1 MTTPTKPIKS
11 TKNFYPLVNFIFKEF
26 KRENFYSN
34 RGNYSAA
41 KFFST
46 LLCKSLT
53 RIEDILK
60 MESLDHKNK
69 HQVLLDIISN
79 IKVSKISSYEIN
91 HSSKQNNFKNFIKD
105 TKVLTRAAEAT
116 TEGPEET
123 EGPNLILRNYCYD
136 QVSNVTFLD
145 ENDIVFGKLNKALC
159 KVASNGF
166 LYAGLNDLKYIPR
179 FFGYKYNPVG
189 QSILRYRK
197 ILNGLSGL
205 SIPKNV
211 GIYYRPETYPLQ
223 SQKLLTY
230 VSSLKNCTV
239 FILGALPGKDKNLDN
254 FICTTDEKFFYSSID
269 TFYYTIP
276 EEPGDTL
283 PNCLVHA
290 VLNGIQVNIIDAEKI
305 IRPTDI
311 YKTPLNSVTAG
322 FLELNLLFD
331 FNHQFWDKR
340 DQQALEQTK
349 ELLQNKIKDCIP
361 DPIYQTNNKSY
372 YKNVLTILDFSPNRK
387 NETIQEVAEHLI
399 KISERYFVLELF
411 SFLFKQY
418 LMFSETEIE
427 TLKDILNELFPAEN
441 FNVFNGQSNDQEYRK
456 LKRYLLEKYNKIYE

>member
-1 MTTPTKPIKS
+1 MT

-41 KFFST
+41 KFFSV

-116 TEGPEET
+116 TEGPEGP

-145 ENDIVFGKLNKALC
+145 ENDVVFGKLNKALC
-159 KVASNGF
+159 KVASNGL
-166 LYAGLNDLKYIPR
+166 LYAGLNDLNYIPR
-179 FFGYKYNPVG
+179 FFGYKYHPVG
-189 QSILRYRK
+189 QSILRDRK
-197 ILNGLSGL
+197 NLNSLGGLGV
-205 SIPKNV
+205 PRNV

-290 VLNGIQVNIIDAEKI
+290 VLNGIQVNIVDAEKI

-349 ELLQNKIKDCIP
+349 ELLQNKI
-361 DPIYQTNNKSY
+361 NKSQTHHNY
-372 YKNVLTILDFSPNRK
+372 YENVLCILDFGPNRK
-387 NETIQEVAEHLI
+387 NETIQEIAEYLI
-399 KISERYFVLELF
+399 GISERYFMLELF
-411 SFLFKQY
+411 DFLFKHY
-418 LMFSETEIE
+418 IMFSETEIE

-441 FNVFNGQSNDQEYRK
+441 FNVFNGELIFQEYVK
-456 LKRYLLEKYNKIYE
+456 LKRYLLEKYNKNYE

>member
-1 MTTPTKPIKS
+1 MTTPTNQ

-34 RGNYSAA
+34 RGNYSAVE
-41 KFFST
+41 FFST

-69 HQVLLDIISN
+69 YQVLLDIISN

-91 HSSKQNNFKNFIKD
+91 HCKQNNFKNFIKN

-116 TEGPEET
+116 EEGP

-179 FFGYKYNPVG
+179 FFGYKYDPVD
-189 QSILRYRK
+189 QSILRDRK
-197 ILNGLSGL
+197 NLNGLGCFGV
-205 SIPKNV
+205 PRNV

-223 SQKLLTY
+223 SQKLLDY
-230 VSSLKNCTV
+230 VSSLKNCNV

-290 VLNGIQVNIIDAEKI
+290 VLNGIQVNIVDAEKI
-305 IRPTDI
+305 IRPMDI

-349 ELLQNKIKDCIP
+349 ELLQNKIKDCIQ
-361 DPIYQTNNKSY
+361 DIYQTNNKSY
-372 YKNVLTILDFSPNRK
+372 YKNILTILDFSPNRK

-418 LMFSETEIE
+418 LMFSETEME

-441 FNVFNGQSNDQEYRK
+441 FNVFNGELIFQEYVK

>member
-1 MTTPTKPIKS
+1 MTTD
-11 TKNFYPLVNFIFKEF
+11 NFYPLVNFIFKEF

-34 RGNYSAA
+34 RGNYSAVE
-41 KFFST
+41 FFST

-69 HQVLLDIISN
+69 YQVLLDIISN

-91 HSSKQNNFKNFIKD
+91 HCKQNNFKNFIKN

-116 TEGPEET
+116 EEGP

-159 KVASNGF
+159 KVASNGL

-179 FFGYKYNPVG
+179 FFGYKYDPVD
-189 QSILRYRK
+189 QSILRDRK
-197 ILNGLSGL
+197 NLNGLGCFGV
-205 SIPKNV
+205 PRNV

-223 SQKLLTY
+223 SQKLLDY
-230 VSSLKNCTV
+230 VSSLKNCKV
-239 FILGALPGKDKNLDN
+239 FILGALPGKDKSLDN

-276 EEPGDTL
+276 EEPGDVL

-290 VLNGIQVNIIDAEKI
+290 VLNGIQVNIVNAEKI
-305 IRPTDI
+305 IRPMDI

-340 DQQALEQTK
+340 DQHALEEIK
-349 ELLQNKIKDCIP
+349 ELLQNKIKDCIQ
-361 DPIYQTNNKSY
+361 DIYQTNNKSY
-372 YKNVLTILDFSPNRK
+372 YKNILTILDFSPNRK

-441 FNVFNGQSNDQEYRK
+441 FNVFNGELIFQEYVK

>member
-1 MTTPTKPIKS
+1 MTTPTNQ

-41 KFFST
+41 EFFST

-69 HQVLLDIISN
+69 YQVLLDIISN

-91 HSSKQNNFKNFIKD
+91 HCKQNNFKNFIKN

-116 TEGPEET
+116 EEGP

-179 FFGYKYNPVG
+179 FFGYKYDPVD
-189 QSILRYRK
+189 QSILRDRK
-197 ILNGLSGL
+197 NLNGLGCFGV
-205 SIPKNV
+205 PRNV

-223 SQKLLTY
+223 SQKLLDY
-230 VSSLKNCTV
+230 VSSLKNCKV
-239 FILGALPGKDKNLDN
+239 FILGALPGKDKSLDN

-290 VLNGIQVNIIDAEKI
+290 VLNGIQVNIVNAEKI
-305 IRPTDI
+305 IRPMDI

-349 ELLQNKIKDCIP
+349 ELLQNKIKDCIQ
-361 DPIYQTNNKSY
+361 DIYQTNNKSY
-372 YKNVLTILDFSPNRK
+372 YKNILTILDFSPNRK
-387 NETIQEVAEHLI
+387 NETIQEIAEHLI
-399 KISERYFVLELF
+399 KISERYFILELF

-418 LMFSETEIE
+418 LMFSETEME

-441 FNVFNGQSNDQEYRK
+441 FNVFNGELIFQEYVK
-456 LKRYLLEKYNKIYE
+456 LKRDLLEKYNRIYE

>member
-1 MTTPTKPIKS
+1 MTTQTNQ

-41 KFFST
+41 KFFSA
-46 LLCKSLT
+46 LLCRSLT

-179 FFGYKYNPVG
+179 FFGYKYEPIDR
-189 QSILRYRK
+189 SILRYRK

-230 VSSLKNCTV
+230 VSSLKNCNV
-239 FILGALPGKDKNLDN
+239 YILGASPENDKSHNN
-254 FICTTDEKFFYSSID
+254 FICTTDEKFFYSNID

-290 VLNGIQVNIIDAEKI
+290 VLNGIQVNIVDAEKI

-311 YKTPLNSVTAG
+311 YKTPLNSITAG

-349 ELLQNKIKDCIP
+349 ELLQNKI
-361 DPIYQTNNKSY
+361 NKSQTHHNY
-372 YKNVLTILDFSPNRK
+372 YENVLCILDFGPNRK
-387 NETIQEVAEHLI
+387 NETIQEIAEYLI
-399 KISERYFVLELF
+399 GISERYFMLELF
-411 SFLFKQY
+411 DFLFKHY
-418 LMFSETEIE
+418 IMFSETEIE

-441 FNVFNGQSNDQEYRK
+441 FNVFNGELIFQEYVK
-456 LKRYLLEKYNKIYE
+456 LKRYLLEKYNKNYE

>member
-1 MTTPTKPIKS
+1 MT

-41 KFFST
+41 KFFSV

-91 HSSKQNNFKNFIKD
+91 HCKQNNFKNFIKN

-116 TEGPEET
+116 EEGP

-179 FFGYKYNPVG
+179 FFGYKYHPVG
-189 QSILRYRK
+189 QSILRDRK
-197 ILNGLSGL
+197 NLNGLGGL
-205 SIPKNV
+205 GVPRKV
-211 GIYYRPETYPLQ
+211 GIY
-223 SQKLLTY
+223 
-230 VSSLKNCTV
+230 
-239 FILGALPGKDKNLDN
+239 
-254 FICTTDEKFFYSSID
+254 
-269 TFYYTIP
+269 
-276 EEPGDTL
+276 
-283 PNCLVHA
+283 
-290 VLNGIQVNIIDAEKI
+290 
-305 IRPTDI
+305 
-311 YKTPLNSVTAG
+311 
-322 FLELNLLFD
+322 
-331 FNHQFWDKR
+331 
-340 DQQALEQTK
+340 
-349 ELLQNKIKDCIP
+349 
-361 DPIYQTNNKSY
+361 
-372 YKNVLTILDFSPNRK
+372 
-387 NETIQEVAEHLI
+387 
-399 KISERYFVLELF
+399 
-411 SFLFKQY
+411 
-418 LMFSETEIE
+418 
-427 TLKDILNELFPAEN
+427 
-441 FNVFNGQSNDQEYRK
+441 
-456 LKRYLLEKYNKIYE
+456 

>member
-105 TKVLTRAAEAT
+105 TKVLTRAAETT

-136 QVSNVTFLD
+136 QISNVTFLD

-179 FFGYKYNPVG
+179 FFGYKYDPVD
-189 QSILRYRK
+189 QSILRDRK
-197 ILNGLSGL
+197 NLNGLGCFG
-205 SIPKNV
+205 IPRNV

-239 FILGALPGKDKNLDN
+239 FILGALPGKDKSLDN

-290 VLNGIQVNIIDAEKI
+290 VLNGIQVNIVDAEKI
-305 IRPTDI
+305 IRPMDI
-311 YKTPLNSVTAG
+311 YKTPLNSITAG

-349 ELLQNKIKDCIP
+349 ELLQNKI
-361 DPIYQTNNKSY
+361 NKSQTHHNY
-372 YKNVLTILDFSPNRK
+372 YENVLCILDFSPNRK
-387 NETIQEVAEHLI
+387 NETIQEIAEYLI

-441 FNVFNGQSNDQEYRK
+441 FNVFNGELIFQEYVK
-456 LKRYLLEKYNKIYE
+456 LKRYLLEKYNKNYE

>member
-1 MTTPTKPIKS
+1 MTTQTNQ

-34 RGNYSAA
+34 RGNYSAVE
-41 KFFST
+41 FFST

-69 HQVLLDIISN
+69 YQVLLDIISN

-91 HSSKQNNFKNFIKD
+91 HCKQNNFKNFIKN

-116 TEGPEET
+116 EEGP

-179 FFGYKYNPVG
+179 FFGYKYDPVD
-189 QSILRYRK
+189 QSILRDRK
-197 ILNGLSGL
+197 NLNGLGCFGV
-205 SIPKNV
+205 PRNV

-223 SQKLLTY
+223 SQKLLDY
-230 VSSLKNCTV
+230 VSSLKNCKV
-239 FILGALPGKDKNLDN
+239 FILGALPGKDKSLDN

-290 VLNGIQVNIIDAEKI
+290 VLNGIQVNIVDAEKI
-305 IRPTDI
+305 IRPMDI

-349 ELLQNKIKDCIP
+349 ELLQNKINDCIP
-361 DPIYQTNNKSY
+361 DIYQTYITSY

>member
-1 MTTPTKPIKS
+1 MTTPTNQ

-41 KFFST
+41 EFFSA

-116 TEGPEET
+116 E

-145 ENDIVFGKLNKALC
+145 ENDVVFGKLNKALC
-159 KVASNGF
+159 KVASNGL

-179 FFGYKYNPVG
+179 FFGYKYEPIDR
-189 QSILRYRK
+189 SILRYRK

-230 VSSLKNCTV
+230 VSSLKNCNV

-290 VLNGIQVNIIDAEKI
+290 VLNGIQVNIVNAEKI

-311 YKTPLNSVTAG
+311 YKTPLNSITAG

-349 ELLQNKIKDCIP
+349 ELLQNKLNDCIQY
-361 DPIYQTNNKSY
+361 IYQTNNKSY

-411 SFLFKQY
+411 SFLFKHY

>member
-1 MTTPTKPIKS
+1 MTTPTNQ

-34 RGNYSAA
+34 RGNYSAVE
-41 KFFST
+41 FFIT

-69 HQVLLDIISN
+69 YQVLLDIISN

-91 HSSKQNNFKNFIKD
+91 HCKQNNFKNFIKN

-116 TEGPEET
+116 EEGP

-179 FFGYKYNPVG
+179 FFGYKYDPVD
-189 QSILRYRK
+189 QSILRDRK
-197 ILNGLSGL
+197 NLNGLGGL
-205 SIPKNV
+205 GVPRNV

-223 SQKLLTY
+223 SQKLLDY
-230 VSSLKNCTV
+230 VSSLKNCKV
-239 FILGALPGKDKNLDN
+239 FILGALPGKDKSLDN

-290 VLNGIQVNIIDAEKI
+290 VLNGIQVNIVNAEKI
-305 IRPTDI
+305 IRPMDI

-349 ELLQNKIKDCIP
+349 ELLQNKIKDCIQ
-361 DPIYQTNNKSY
+361 DIYQTNNKSY
-372 YKNVLTILDFSPNRK
+372 YKNILTILDFSPNRK

-418 LMFSETEIE
+418 LMFSETEME

-441 FNVFNGQSNDQEYRK
+441 FNVFNGELIFQEYVK
-456 LKRYLLEKYNKIYE
+456 LKRYLLEKYNKNYE

>member
-1 MTTPTKPIKS
+1 MTTQTNQ

-34 RGNYSAA
+34 MGNYSAT

-69 HQVLLDIISN
+69 YQVLLDIISN

-91 HSSKQNNFKNFIKD
+91 HCKQNNFKNFIKN

-116 TEGPEET
+116 EEGP

-145 ENDIVFGKLNKALC
+145 ENDVVFGKLNKALC

-179 FFGYKYNPVG
+179 FFGYKYDPVD
-189 QSILRYRK
+189 QSILRDRK
-197 ILNGLSGL
+197 NLNGLGCFGV
-205 SIPKNV
+205 PRNV

-223 SQKLLTY
+223 SQKLLDY
-230 VSSLKNCTV
+230 VSSLKNCKV
-239 FILGALPGKDKNLDN
+239 FILGALPGKDKSLDN

-290 VLNGIQVNIIDAEKI
+290 VLNGIQVNIVDAEKI
-305 IRPTDI
+305 IRPMDI

-331 FNHQFWDKR
+331 FNHKFWDKR

-349 ELLQNKIKDCIP
+349 ELLQNKIKDCIQ
-361 DPIYQTNNKSY
+361 DIYQTNNKSY
-372 YKNVLTILDFSPNRK
+372 YKNILTILDFSPNRK

-441 FNVFNGQSNDQEYRK
+441 FNVFNGELIFQEYVK

>member
-91 HSSKQNNFKNFIKD
+91 QCKQNNFKNFIKD

-116 TEGPEET
+116 VEEPEGP

-145 ENDIVFGKLNKALC
+145 ENDVVFGKLNKALC
-159 KVASNGF
+159 KVASNGL
-166 LYAGLNDLKYIPR
+166 LYAGLNDLNYIPR
-179 FFGYKYNPVG
+179 FFGYKYHPVG
-189 QSILRYRK
+189 QSILRDRK
-197 ILNGLSGL
+197 NLNSLGGLGV
-205 SIPKNV
+205 PRNV

-290 VLNGIQVNIIDAEKI
+290 VLNGIQVNIVNAEKI
-305 IRPTDI
+305 IRPMDI

-349 ELLQNKIKDCIP
+349 ELLQNKLNDCIQY
-361 DPIYQTNNKSY
+361 IYQTNNKSY

-387 NETIQEVAEHLI
+387 NETIQEIAEYLI
-399 KISERYFVLELF
+399 GISERYFMLELF
-411 SFLFKQY
+411 DFLFKHY
-418 LMFSETEIE
+418 IMFSETEIE

-441 FNVFNGQSNDQEYRK
+441 FNVFNGELIFQEYVK

>member
-1 MTTPTKPIKS
+1 MTTPTNQ

-34 RGNYSAA
+34 RGNYSAVE
-41 KFFST
+41 FFST

-69 HQVLLDIISN
+69 YQVLLDIISN

-91 HSSKQNNFKNFIKD
+91 HCKQNNFKNFIKN

-116 TEGPEET
+116 EEGP

-179 FFGYKYNPVG
+179 FFGYKYDPVD
-189 QSILRYRK
+189 QSILRDRK
-197 ILNGLSGL
+197 NLNGLGCFGV
-205 SIPKNV
+205 PRNV

-223 SQKLLTY
+223 SQKLLDY
-230 VSSLKNCTV
+230 VSSLKNCKV
-239 FILGALPGKDKNLDN
+239 FILGALPGKDKSLDN

-290 VLNGIQVNIIDAEKI
+290 VLNGIQVNIVDAEKI
-305 IRPTDI
+305 IRPMDI

-349 ELLQNKIKDCIP
+349 ELLQNKIKDCIQ
-361 DPIYQTNNKSY
+361 DIYQTNNKSY
-372 YKNVLTILDFSPNRK
+372 YKNILTILDFSPNRK

-441 FNVFNGQSNDQEYRK
+441 FNVFNGELIFQEYVK
-456 LKRYLLEKYNKIYE
+456 LKRYLLEKYNKNYE

>member
-116 TEGPEET
+116 EEGP

-136 QVSNVTFLD
+136 QISNVTFLD
-145 ENDIVFGKLNKALC
+145 ENDIVFGKSNKALC

-223 SQKLLTY
+223 SQKLLDY

-290 VLNGIQVNIIDAEKI
+290 VLNGIHVNIIDAEKI

-311 YKTPLNSVTAG
+311 YKTPLNSITAG

-349 ELLQNKIKDCIP
+349 ELLQNKI
-361 DPIYQTNNKSY
+361 NKSQTHHNY
-372 YKNVLTILDFSPNRK
+372 YENVLCILDFGPNRK
-387 NETIQEVAEHLI
+387 NETIQEIAEYLI
-399 KISERYFVLELF
+399 GISERYFMLELF
-411 SFLFKQY
+411 DFLFKHY
-418 LMFSETEIE
+418 IMFSETEIE

-441 FNVFNGQSNDQEYRK
+441 FNVFNGELIFQEYVK
-456 LKRYLLEKYNKIYE
+456 LKRYLLEKYNKNYE